1 MAPGAWTGHGRP
13 MSRRFRVLTA
23 VGPDR
28 AGLVKEISAA
38 IHRAGANL
46 EDSRMAVLG
55 GEFAMLVL
63 FSGAAQE
70 LARAEEAARAVAS
83 RLALECHFRETEAP
97 GAKRG
102 VLAFE
107 LRVTGLDQPGIVE
120 AVTTVLAARGVNV
133 ASLETSVVH
142 QPLTGTPTFQLEAVI
157 HVPPDVAL
165 SELRRELQ
173 RVGDEQNL
181 DLSLDALA

>member
-1 MAPGAWTGHGRP
+1 
-13 MSRRFRVLTA
+13 MSKRFRVLTA

-38 IHRAGANL
+38 IHQAGANL

-63 FSGAAQE
+63 FSGTEAE
-70 LARAEEAARAVAS
+70 LARAEEHGRAAAN
-83 RLALECHFRETEAP
+83 RLGLFCHFRETAAP
-97 GAKRG
+97 GASRG
-102 VLAFE
+102 VLSYD

-133 ASLETSVVH
+133 ASLETSVIH
-142 QPLTGTPTFQLEAVI
+142 QPLTGTPTFLLEALL
-157 HVPPDVAL
+157 HVPSSVAL
-165 SELRRELQ
+165 SELRRELS
-173 RVGDEQNL
+173 RVGEEQNL
-181 DLSLDALA
+181 DLTLDARA